1 MYIMI
6 TLKELQDMW
15 QEDCKVDELNLG
27 QESTRIPEL
36 HSKYLNHLSTLRLQC
51 RRAQSELFKMRRL
64 KWKYY
69 RGELDQK
76 ELNEKGWDQY
86 LGNAPL
92 NNQMNEF
99 LDTDEDVIKLTDK
112 LEYLNTCLTLCES
125 VMKSISSRS
134 FDIKNAIE
142 WTKFTNGSY

>member
-1 MYIMI
+1 MI
-6 TLKELQDMW
+6 TLEELQNMW
-15 QEDCKVDELNLG
+15 QIDCKVDELNLG

-36 HSKYLNHLSTLRLQC
+36 HSKYLNLLTTYRLQC
-51 RRAQSELFKMRRL
+51 RKAQSDMQKMRRL
-64 KWKYY
+64 KWKFY

-76 ELNEKGWDQY
+76 ELNDLGWEQY

-99 LDTDEDVIKLTDK
+99 LDTDDDIIRLTDK
-112 LEYLNTCLTLCES
+112 LEYVNTCFTLCES
-125 VMKSISSRS
+125 VMKSINSRS

-142 WTKFTNGSY
+142 WTKFSNGLL

>member
-1 MYIMI
+1 MI
-6 TLKELQDMW
+6 TLNELQEMW
-15 QEDCKVDELNLG
+15 KEDCKIDELNLG

-36 HSKYLNHLSTLRLQC
+36 HSKYLNHLTTLRLQC
-51 RRAQSELFKMRRL
+51 RRAQSDLFSMRRL

-76 ELNEKGWDQY
+76 ELNDLGWDQY

-92 NNQMNEF
+92 NNQMNDF

-112 LEYLNTCLTLCES
+112 LEYLNTCMSLCEGA
-125 VMKSISSRS
+125 MKSINSRS

>member
-1 MYIMI
+1 MI
-6 TLKELQDMW
+6 TLNELQEMW
-15 QEDCKVDELNLG
+15 QEDCKIDELNLG

-51 RRAQSELFKMRRL
+51 RRSQSELFKMRRL

-76 ELNEKGWDQY
+76 ELNERGWDQY

>member
-1 MYIMI
+1 MI
-6 TLKELQDMW
+6 TLQELQDMW

-86 LGNAPL
+86 LGKAQL
-92 NNQMNEF
+92 TNQMNEV
-99 LDTDEDVIKLTDK
+99 LDKDEDVIKLTDK
-112 LEYLNTCLTLCES
+112 
-125 VMKSISSRS
+125 
-134 FDIKNAIE
+134 
-142 WTKFTNGSY
+142 

>member
-1 MYIMI
+1 MI

-51 RRAQSELFKMRRL
+51 RRSQSELFKMRRL

-76 ELNEKGWDQY
+76 ELNERGWDQY

-112 LEYLNTCLTLCES
+112 LEYLNTCLALCES
-125 VMKSISSRS
+125 VLKSISSRS

-142 WTKFTNGSY
+142 WTKFSNGLL

>member
-1 MYIMI
+1 MI
-6 TLKELQDMW
+6 TLQELQEMW

-36 HSKYLNHLSTLRLQC
+36 HSKYLNHLTTLRLQC
-51 RRAQSELFKMRRL
+51 RRAQSELYKMRRN

-69 RGELDQK
+69 RGELSQQ
-76 ELNEKGWDQY
+76 ELNDLGWDQY

-92 NNQMNEF
+92 NNQMNEY

-112 LEYLNTCLTLCES
+112 LEYLNTCMNLCEG

>member
-1 MYIMI
+1 MI
-6 TLKELQDMW
+6 TLEQLQEMW

-27 QESTRIPEL
+27 QESTKIPEL
-36 HSKYLNHLSTLRLQC
+36 HSKYLNHLTTLRLQC
-51 RRAQSELFKMRRL
+51 RKAQSELMKLRRL

-76 ELNEKGWDQY
+76 ELNELGWDQY

-92 NNQMNEF
+92 NNQMNDI
-99 LDTDEDVIKLTDK
+99 LDTDQEIIKLTDK
-112 LEYLNTCLTLCES
+112 LEYVNTCLTFVES
-125 VMKSISSRS
+125 CMKSISSRS

-142 WTKFTNGSY
+142 WTKFTQGAY

>member
-1 MYIMI
+1 MI

-36 HSKYLNHLSTLRLQC
+36 HSKYLNHLFTLRLQC
-51 RRAQSELFKMRRL
+51 RRSQSELFKMRRL

-76 ELNEKGWDQY
+76 ELNERGWDQY

>member
-1 MYIMI
+1 MI
-6 TLKELQDMW
+6 SLQELQEMW
-15 QEDCKVDELNLG
+15 QEDCKVDQLNLG

-36 HSKYLNHLSTLRLQC
+36 HSKYLNHLTTLRLQC
-51 RRAQSELFKMRRL
+51 RKAQSELLKHRRL

-76 ELNEKGWDQY
+76 ELNDLGWDQY

-92 NNQMNEF
+92 NNQMNDF
-99 LDTDEDVIKLTDK
+99 LDTDDDVIKLTDK
-112 LEYLNTCLTLCES
+112 LEYLNTCLTFVES
-125 VMKSISSRS
+125 CMKAIGSRS

-142 WTKFTNGSY
+142 GTKFTKGSY

>member
-1 MYIMI
+1 MI
-6 TLKELQDMW
+6 TLEELQNMW
-15 QEDCKVDELNLG
+15 QIDCKVDELNLG

>member
-1 MYIMI
+1 MI
-6 TLKELQDMW
+6 TLNELQEMW
-15 QEDCKVDELNLG
+15 KEDCKIDELNLG

-36 HSKYLNHLSTLRLQC
+36 HSKYLNHLTTLRLQC
-51 RRAQSELFKMRRL
+51 RRAQSDLFSMRGV

-76 ELNEKGWDQY
+76 ELNDLGWDQY

-92 NNQMNEF
+92 NNQMNDF

-112 LEYLNTCLTLCES
+112 LEYLNTCMSLCEGA
-125 VMKSISSRS
+125 MKSINSRS

-142 WTKFTNGSY
+142 WTKFTNGLV

>member
-1 MYIMI
+1 MI
-6 TLKELQDMW
+6 TLQELQDMW

-112 LEYLNTCLTLCES
+112 LEYLNTCMSLCEG

>member
-1 MYIMI
+1 MYIML
-6 TLKELQDMW
+6 TLNELQEMW
-15 QEDCKVDELNLG
+15 KEDCKIDELNLG

-36 HSKYLNHLSTLRLQC
+36 HSKYLNHLTTLRLQC
-51 RRAQSELFKMRRL
+51 RRAQSDLFSMRRL

-76 ELNEKGWDQY
+76 ELNDLGWDQY

-92 NNQMNEF
+92 NNQMNDF

-112 LEYLNTCLTLCES
+112 LEYLNTCMSLCEGA
-125 VMKSISSRS
+125 MKSINSRS

-142 WTKFTNGSY
+142 WTKFTNGLV

>member
-1 MYIMI
+1 MI

-51 RRAQSELFKMRRL
+51 RRSQSELFKMRRL

-76 ELNEKGWDQY
+76 ELNERGWDQY

-142 WTKFTNGSY
+142 WTKFTNGLV

>member
-1 MYIMI
+1 MI
-6 TLKELQDMW
+6 TLQELQDMW

-27 QESTRIPEL
+27 QGSTRIPEI

-92 NNQMNEF
+92 NNPMNEF

-112 LEYLNTCLTLCES
+112 LEYLNTCMTLCES

>member
-1 MYIMI
+1 MI

>member
-1 MYIMI
+1 MI

-51 RRAQSELFKMRRL
+51 RRSQSELFKMRRL

-76 ELNEKGWDQY
+76 ELNERGWDQY

-142 WTKFTNGSY
+142 WTKFTNGSYY

>member
-1 MYIMI
+1 MI

-51 RRAQSELFKMRRL
+51 RRSQSELFKMRRL

-76 ELNEKGWDQY
+76 ELNERGWDQY

>member
-1 MYIMI
+1 MI

-51 RRAQSELFKMRRL
+51 RRSQSELFKMRRL

-69 RGELDQK
+69 RGELDRK
-76 ELNEKGWDQY
+76 ELNERCWDQY

>member
-1 MYIMI
+1 MI

-51 RRAQSELFKMRRL
+51 RRSQSELFKMRRL

-76 ELNEKGWDQY
+76 ELNERGWDQY

-134 FDIKNAIE
+134 FDSKNAIE

>member
-6 TLKELQDMW
+6 TLNELQEMW
-15 QEDCKVDELNLG
+15 KEDCKIDELNLG

-36 HSKYLNHLSTLRLQC
+36 HSKYLNHLTTLRLQC
-51 RRAQSELFKMRRL
+51 RRAQSDLFSMRRL

-76 ELNEKGWDQY
+76 ELNDLGWDQY

-92 NNQMNEF
+92 NNQMNDF

-112 LEYLNTCLTLCES
+112 LEYLNTCMSLCEGA
-125 VMKSISSRS
+125 MKSINSRS

>member
-1 MYIMI
+1 MI
-6 TLKELQDMW
+6 NLEELQNMW
-15 QEDCKVDELNLG
+15 KEDCKVDELNLG

-51 RRAQSELFKMRRL
+51 RRSQSELFKMRRL

-76 ELNEKGWDQY
+76 ELNERGWDQY

>member
-1 MYIMI
+1 MI
-6 TLKELQDMW
+6 NLEELQNMW
-15 QEDCKVDELNLG
+15 KEDCKVDELNLG

-36 HSKYLNHLSTLRLQC
+36 HSKYLNYLTTFRLQC
-51 RRAQSELFKMRRL
+51 RKAQSSLFNMRRL

-76 ELNEKGWDQY
+76 ELNDLGWEQY

-92 NNQMNEF
+92 NNQMNDF

-112 LEYLNTCLTLCES
+112 LEYLNTCMSLCEGA
-125 VMKSISSRS
+125 MKSINSRS

-142 WTKFTNGSY
+142 WTKFTNGLV

>member
-6 TLKELQDMW
+6 SLQELQDMW
-15 QEDCKVDELNLG
+15 QDDCKIDQLNLG

-36 HSKYLNHLSTLRLQC
+36 HSKYLNYLTTLRLQC
-51 RRAQSELFKMRRL
+51 RKSQSELLKHRRL
-64 KWKYY
+64 KWQYY

-76 ELNEKGWDQY
+76 KLNELGWDQY

-92 NNQMNEF
+92 NNQMNDF
-99 LDTDEDVIKLTDK
+99 LDTDEEVIKLTDK
-112 LEYLNTCLTLCES
+112 LEYLSTCLVFVEGC
-125 VMKSISSRS
+125 MKNIGSRS

>member
-1 MYIMI
+1 MKN
-6 TLKELQDMW
+6 LEQLQQMW

-36 HSKYLNHLSTLRLQC
+36 HSKYLNHLTTFRLQC
-51 RRAQSELFKMRRL
+51 RKAQSNLMSHRRL

-76 ELNEKGWDQY
+76 QLNELGWDQY

-99 LDTDEDVIKLTDK
+99 LDTDPEIIKLTDK
-112 LEYLNTCLTLCES
+112 LEYINTCMTLCDS
-125 VMKSISSRS
+125 VMKSIGSRS